1 MTEILRNLK
10 IVIPP
15 RAVHFSTM
23 IILAS
28 LPGKN
33 SRLKALR
40 QFSRRSL
47 RCGVRAPLPEKSTMR
62 VSGITIFNV
71 RE

>member
-1 MTEILRNLK
+1 
-10 IVIPP
+10 
-15 RAVHFSTM
+15 M

-47 RCGVRAPLPEKSTMR
+47 RCGVMVPEKISKSPLTKPR
-62 VSGITIFNV
+62 RLVIGETIGKDLKI
-71 RE
+71 